1 MQLPAWT
8 ILVRLIIMLVNT
20 RMLLSPCSKL
30 QLHTRRKGNYTC
42 AESGSKLPLN
52 CLVCYHRSKPL
63 EPIQSKALSHDR
75 SPACHPPHKLLC
87 KTLLH
92 KLRLIGPSMTPT
104 SLLYRGLVRMT
115 KVYRISSN
123 RAPII
128 WTVRLWRIYRSSL
141 SIINRWAT
149 PSSRSSIDRVFV
161 SKIFAK
167 LPTSGLQC
175 TTFVSLV
182 SSLDVRRNGI
192 NLVPPVPTSSC
203 VFGFSAT
210 ISVEVEA
217 ISLLFTWLAGFAE

>member
-1 MQLPAWT
+1 MQLPVWTTSAWS
-8 ILVRLIIMLVNT
+8 IIMLVNT
-20 RMLLSPCSKL
+20 RMLPSLSLKS
-30 QLHTRRKGNYTC
+30 QLHMRGNGNCIC
-42 AESGSKLPLN
+42 AESGSRLPLN
-52 CLVCYHRSKPL
+52 CLVYCHQSKPL
-63 EPIQSKALSHDR
+63 EPIQSKVLNHDR

-92 KLRLIGPSMTPT
+92 KLRLIGPSMMPT
-104 SLLYRGLVRMT
+104 SSLYHGLVRT
-115 KVYRISSN
+115 IKVYRISSN

-128 WTVRLWRIYRSSL
+128 WTVRLWRIYLSSL
-141 SIINRWAT
+141 STINRQAT
-149 PSSRSSIDRVFV
+149 PSSRSSMDCVFV

-167 LPTSGLQC
+167 ILASGLQC

-210 ISVEVEA
+210 ISVEAEA
-217 ISLLFTWLAGFAE
+217 MSLLLIWLAGFAE